1 MPLAHDRAGAS
12 HGNAPRL
19 EVTTGADWRNVA
31 ACLHADPD
39 LFFPISTTGPA
50 LHQIDEA
57 KRICQACPA
66 RTPCLDWALENRV
79 PSGIW
84 GGATEEER
92 TAIRKARI
100 RRDHRGAGQEAPAAH
115 NQGS

>member
-92 TAIRKARI
+92 TAIRKPASAVTI
-100 RRDHRGAGQEAPAAH
+100 AALAKKRGC
-115 NQGS
+115 S